1 VDIDKKINQINIKL
15 NLKKFNEVISE
26 CKKLI
31 KKEPN
36 ISILYNIC
44 GLALQGKKEHKDS
57 FNFFSKAIEINK
69 NDFAPKINLANS
81 YMYLND
87 FKNAEKLFQSLLIE
101 QPEDYILIAN
111 YANFKRKIKD
121 FKSAV
126 KLYEN
131 SAKLSKNQHMILN
144 DLAKSYQ
151 NIGEFEK
158 SKKTYEKI
166 LEQNPNS
173 IEAHISIN
181 RLIDYSKN
189 QDHLNIML
197 DLYDKLELNFND
209 KALICFAI
217 GKAFE
222 DIKNYKESFLFFKK
236 GNKLIE
242 TSNNYNLEKE
252 HKLLKKIKKSFEVLD
267 KSICNK
273 KFDKRKIIFICGLP
287 RSGTTLVEQIL
298 SSHNEVIGI
307 GEVDYLEKSINDIF
321 IQDDKILN
329 QRIKENIDSNKNI
342 LNEMYFN
349 YLNLYNYKSNVI
361 TDKTPH
367 NFRWIGFIN
376 YFFPNAKVV
385 CCERNIKDN
394 FLSLYKNY
402 FASIK
407 HMGWSFDPDGIIE
420 YCKMYLDL
428 SKFWKHKYSDFIYQ
442 LDYDKLVLNSE
453 NEVRK
458 LLKFCDLTWDPNCLS
473 HHKNSKAVI
482 NTVSIYQARKPIY
495 SSSSNSS
502 KHYEAYLNDYFK
514 KLSAID

>member
-15 NLKKFNEVISE
+15 NLKKFDEVISE

-31 KKEPN
+31 KKEYN

-44 GLALQGKKEHKDS
+44 GLGLQGKKEHKES

-69 NDFAPKINLANS
+69 NDFAAKINLANS

-87 FKNAEKLFQSLLIE
+87 FKNAEKLFQRLLVE

-126 KLYEN
+126 KLYET
-131 SAKLSKNQHMILN
+131 SAELSKNQHMILN

-158 SKKTYEKI
+158 SRKTYKKI
-166 LEQNPNS
+166 LNQNPNS

-189 QDHLNIML
+189 KDHLNIML
-197 DLYDKLELNFND
+197 DLSNKLELNYND
-209 KALICFAI
+209 KALISFAI
-217 GKAFE
+217 GKAYE

-236 GNKLIE
+236 GNELMKG
-242 TSNNYNLEKE
+242 SNNYNLEKE
-252 HKLLKKIKKSFEVLD
+252 LKLLKNIKKSFEVLD
-267 KSICNK
+267 KDINNK
-273 KFDKRKIIFICGLP
+273 KFDQRKIIFICGLP

-307 GEVDYLEKSINDIF
+307 GEVEYLEKSINDIF
-321 IQDDKILN
+321 IQDNKILN
-329 QRIKENIDSNKNI
+329 QRIKENIDLNKNI

-349 YLNLYNYKSNVI
+349 YLDLYNYKSNVI
-361 TDKTPH
+361 IDKTPH

-376 YFFPNAKVV
+376 FFFPNAKVV

-402 FASIK
+402 FASTE
-407 HMGWSFDPDGIIE
+407 HMGWSFDPDEIIE

-428 SKFWKHKYSDFIYQ
+428 SKFWKNKYSDFIYH

-453 NEVRK
+453 NEIMK
-458 LLKFCDLTWDPNCLS
+458 LLKFCDLPWDPNCLS
-473 HHKNSKAVI
+473 HHKNSKAAI

-502 KHYEAYLNDYFK
+502 KQYETYLHDYFK
-514 KLSAID
+514 KLSTID

>member
-1 VDIDKKINQINIKL
+1 MDIDKKINQINIEL
-15 NLKKFNEVISE
+15 NLKKFDQVISE

-36 ISILYNIC
+36 ISIVYNIY
-44 GLALQGKKEHKDS
+44 GLALQGKKKHKES

-87 FKNAEKLFQSLLIE
+87 FKNAEKLFQSLLVE
-101 QPEDYILIAN
+101 QPKDYILIAN

-126 KLYEN
+126 KLYEI

-158 SKKTYEKI
+158 SRKTYEKI
-166 LEQNPNS
+166 LDQNPNS
-173 IEAHISIN
+173 IEAHTSLN

-189 QDHLNIML
+189 KDHLNIML
-197 DLYDKLELNFND
+197 DLYNKLELNFND

-217 GKAFE
+217 GKAYE

-236 GNKLIE
+236 GNELLE
-242 TSNNYNLEKE
+242 PSNNYNFKKE
-252 HKLLKKIKKSFEVLD
+252 LKLLENIKKSFDVLD
-267 KSICNK
+267 KDINK
-273 KFDKRKIIFICGLP
+273 KRFDQRKIIFICGLP

-307 GEVDYLEKSINDIF
+307 GEVEYLEKSINKLF

-329 QRIKENIDSNKNI
+329 QILKENIDIDKNI

-349 YLNLYNYKSNVI
+349 YLDLYNYKSNVI

-367 NFRWIGFIN
+367 NFRWIGFIKF
-376 YFFPNAKVV
+376 FFPNAKVV

-402 FASIK
+402 FASMK
-407 HMGWSFDPDGIIE
+407 HMGWSFNPKNIVN
-420 YCKMYLDL
+420 YCNMYFEIK
-428 SKFWKHKYSDFIYQ
+428 KFWEKKYPNFLYK
-442 LDYDKLVLNSE
+442 LDYDKLVVDSH
-453 NEVRK
+453 NEIKK
-458 LLKFCDLTWDPNCLS
+458 LLVFCDLSWDQKCLS

-495 SSSSNSS
+495 STSSNLCNV
-502 KHYEAYLNDYFK
+502 YEERLSNYFK
-514 KLSAID
+514 ELKL

>member
-1 VDIDKKINQINIKL
+1 VDINKKINQINIKL
-15 NLKKFNEVISE
+15 NLKKFDEVIFE

-44 GLALQGKKEHKDS
+44 GLALQGKKEHKES
-57 FNFFSKAIEINK
+57 FNLFSKAIEINK
-69 NDFAPKINLANS
+69 NDFTPKINLANS

-87 FKNAEKLFQSLLIE
+87 FKNAEKLFQSLLVE
-101 QPEDYILIAN
+101 KPKDYILIAN

-126 KLYEN
+126 KLYET
-131 SAKLSKNQHMILN
+131 SAKLSNNQHMILN

-151 NIGEFEK
+151 NIGEFEN
-158 SKKTYEKI
+158 SRKTYKKI
-166 LEQNPNS
+166 LDQNPNS
-173 IEAHISIN
+173 IEAHISLN

-189 QDHLNIML
+189 QDHLIIML
-197 DLYDKLELNFND
+197 DLYNKLELNFND

-217 GKAFE
+217 GKAYE

-236 GNKLIE
+236 GNELLE
-242 TSNNYNLEKE
+242 PSNNYNFEKE
-252 HKLLKKIKKSFEVLD
+252 LKLVKNIKKSFEVLD
-267 KSICNK
+267 KDINK
-273 KFDKRKIIFICGLP
+273 KRFDQRKIIFICGLP

-307 GEVDYLEKSINDIF
+307 GEVEYLEKSINNLF

-329 QRIKENIDSNKNI
+329 QILKENIDIDENI

-349 YLNLYNYKSNVI
+349 NLDLYNYKSNVI

-367 NFRWIGFIN
+367 NFRWIGFIKF
-376 YFFPNAKVV
+376 FFPNAKVV

-402 FASIK
+402 FASMK
-407 HMGWSFDPDGIIE
+407 HMGWSFNPKNIVK
-420 YCKMYLDL
+420 YCNMYFELK
-428 SKFWKHKYSDFIYQ
+428 KFWEKKYPNFIYQ
-442 LDYDKLVLNSE
+442 LDYDKLVVDSQ
-453 NEVRK
+453 NEIKK
-458 LLKFCDLTWDPNCLS
+458 LLEFCDLSWDQKCLS

-495 SSSSNSS
+495 STSSNLSNL
-502 KHYEAYLNDYFK
+502 YEERLSNYFK
-514 KLSAID
+514 ELKL

>member
-1 VDIDKKINQINIKL
+1 MDIDKKINQINIKL
-15 NLKKFNEVISE
+15 NLKKFDEVISE

-31 KKEPN
+31 KKEPI

-44 GLALQGKKEHKDS
+44 GLALQGKKEHKES

-69 NDFAPKINLANS
+69 NDFAAKINLANS

-87 FKNAEKLFQSLLIE
+87 FKNAEKLFQSLLVE
-101 QPEDYILIAN
+101 QPKDYILIAN

-126 KLYEN
+126 KLYET

-158 SKKTYEKI
+158 SRKTYEKI
-166 LEQNPNS
+166 LDQNPNS
-173 IEAHISIN
+173 IEAHISLN

-197 DLYDKLELNFND
+197 DLYNKLELNFND

-217 GKAFE
+217 GKAYE
-222 DIKNYKESFLFFKK
+222 DVKNYKESFLFFKK
-236 GNKLIE
+236 GNELME
-242 TSNNYNLEKE
+242 SLNNFNLEKE
-252 HKLLKKIKKSFEVLD
+252 LKLLKNIKKSFEILD
-267 KSICNK
+267 NGINKK
-273 KFDKRKIIFICGLP
+273 KFDQRKIIFICGLP

-307 GEVDYLEKSINDIF
+307 GEVEYLEKSINNLF

-329 QRIKENIDSNKNI
+329 QILKENIDIDKNV

-349 YLNLYNYKSNVI
+349 YLDLYNYKSNVI

-367 NFRWIGFIN
+367 NFRWIGFIKV
-376 YFFPNAKVV
+376 FFPNAKVV

-402 FASIK
+402 FASMK
-407 HMGWSFDPDGIIE
+407 HMGWCFNPKNIVK
-420 YCKMYLDL
+420 YCNMYFEL
-428 SKFWKHKYSDFIYQ
+428 KIFWEKKYPNFLYQ
-442 LDYDKLVLNSE
+442 LDYDKLVVDSE
-453 NEVRK
+453 NEIKK
-458 LLKFCDLTWDPNCLS
+458 LLEFCDLSWDQKCLS

-495 SSSSNSS
+495 STSSNLSNF
-502 KHYEAYLNDYFK
+502 YEERLSNYFEEL
-514 KLSAID
+514 KL